1 MIGRVISDEFSSAR
15 DWPMASAVAVALLAL
30 MVIPTMIY
38 SHYQAR
44 AEGTK

>member
-1 MIGRVISDEFSSAR
+1 MIGRVISDQFSQAR

-30 MVIPTMIY
+30 MVGPTMIY

-44 AEGTK
+44 AEGMK

>member
-1 MIGRVISDEFSSAR
+1 
-15 DWPMASAVAVALLAL
+15 MASAVAVVLLVL
-30 MVIPTMIY
+30 MIGPTMLY